1 MPISISQS
9 KRWYKRFDNLELAF
23 EKSLHNIFPATSFPN
38 ARLANDESVR
48 VYSNG
53 RLLTWNGE
61 ELIQLTLERE
71 AVFRIEV
78 HLASPGCA
86 YSTLVE
92 AFGDIAKAEAALV
105 SVQLN
110 GGETVHDNA
119 PDEEPR

>member
-1 MPISISQS
+1 MSISMSQS
-9 KRWYKRFDNLELAF
+9 TRWYKSFDDFGIEF
-23 EKSLHNIFPATSFPN
+23 EKSLHNLLRATSFPH
-38 ARLANDESVR
+38 ARLANDESVS

-71 AVFRIEV
+71 AVFRIEI

-92 AFGDIAKAEAALV
+92 AFGDIAEAEAALV
-105 SVQLN
+105 LVQLN
-110 GGETVHDNA
+110 GGETVHDNT
-119 PDEEPR
+119 PDEESR